1 MSKPYYVKF
10 ETATEIIEATFD
22 ALRQA
27 KETGKI
33 KKGTNETTKAI
44 ERGVAKLVLIAED
57 VEPPE
62 VVAHLPILCE
72 ERNIPDLFAPT
83 KDKIGEVLGV
93 QLPTAAA
100 CIIESGESQGLLDQI
115 IPKLKE
121 QTSTG

>member
-1 MSKPYYVKF
+1 MIVCDAEVPSYDAMNYEP
-10 ETATEIIEATFD
+10 EQLIITRPQEVPP
-22 ALRQA
+22 
-27 KETGKI
+27 
-33 KKGTNETTKAI
+33 
-44 ERGVAKLVLIAED
+44 VAPPPD

-72 ERNIPDLFAPT
+72 ERNIPYLFAPT

-100 CIIESGESQGLLDQI
+100 CIIEAGESQELLDQI

-121 QTSTG
+121 QISTG

>member
-1 MSKPYYVKF
+1 MRIKESWIV
-10 ETATEIIEATFD
+10 
-22 ALRQA
+22 ALFLF
-27 KETGKI
+27 I
-33 KKGTNETTKAI
+33 TTLAAVSAVPSLNI
-44 ERGVAKLVLIAED
+44 LEDTVSVSVA
-57 VEPPE
+57 P
-62 VVAHLPILCE
+62 
-72 ERNIPDLFAPT
+72 N

>member
-44 ERGVAKLVLIAED
+44 ERGVAKIFLIAED

-62 VVAHLPILCE
+62 VVAHRPILCE
-72 ERNIPDLFAPT
+72 ERNIPYLFAPT

-100 CIIESGESQGLLDQI
+100 CIIEPGESQELLDQI